1 MAASQPE
8 ATKTITPPCLEVLE
22 ENATMEKSF
31 AIERSVVSTSA
42 NVKMEQSA
50 HSRQGISL
58 DTISEYTGVPMEL
71 LHVESLIAP
80 FAVPKAAPASPN
92 TSPGSTQEMTTLS
105 TPMFPRSMSSDRET
119 TICLVVNAA
128 LMKTR

>member
-1 MAASQPE
+1 MVASQPE

-22 ENATMEKSF
+22 KNATMEKSF

-71 LHVESLIAP
+71 LHVESLIAL
-80 FAVPKAAPASPN
+80 FAAQKAVP
-92 TSPGSTQEMTTLS
+92 
-105 TPMFPRSMSSDRET
+105 
-119 TICLVVNAA
+119 V
-128 LMKTR
+128 